1 MKPPTLLRLKT
12 NNTKMEQEHQQHPKI
27 ERIALSMQRA
37 VYDYGERIS
46 ARQLGIRSLT
56 VNSGNGFELTLTDK
70 HQHAIAKGLFT
81 SLIQND
87 VFLEAVE
94 DFALKVRELGY
105 DGTEVTVN
113 TLVGV
118 RVTLKM

>member
-1 MKPPTLLRLKT
+1 MKPPTLLRLKP
-12 NNTKMEQEHQQHPKI
+12 NNTKMEQEQKQHPEI
-27 ERIALSMQRA
+27 ERIVLSMQRA
-37 VYDYGERIS
+37 AYDYGERIS

-70 HQHAIAKGLFT
+70 HQHAKPKDFHQ
-81 SLIQND
+81 LIQND